1 MFGARELLLLLVV
14 AGIVWFAAGWSRR
27 LRRNRDAPAE
37 RGSATPVDLIECQRC
52 KAYRS
57 ARAPGCDRADCPM
70 VPAGRDNASVT
81 SARYTTPR
89 SDRS

>member
-37 RGSATPVDLIECQRC
+37 RGPAAAVDLIECQRC
-52 KAYRS
+52 KAYHS
-57 ARAPGCDRADCPM
+57 ADAPCCDQADRPEAP
-70 VPAGRDNASVT
+70 VGRGSASVT
-81 SARYTTPR
+81 SARYTPPR